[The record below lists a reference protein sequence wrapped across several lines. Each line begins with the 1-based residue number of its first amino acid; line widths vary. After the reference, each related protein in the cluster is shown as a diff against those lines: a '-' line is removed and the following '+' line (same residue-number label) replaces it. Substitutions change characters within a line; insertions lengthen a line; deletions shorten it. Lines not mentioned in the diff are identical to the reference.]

1 MLIRVKYS
9 DNRYDMVRPEILDN
23 LLKNGGV
30 AEFLRRDGWV
40 SSSSATVRKES
51 KSDFKGTERR
61 TRRTFSL
68 HTTGKDI

>member
-23 LLKNGGV
+23 LLKSGGV

-51 KSDFKGTERR
+51 KADFKGAERR

-68 HTTGKDI
+68 RTTDKDI